1 MNDRENVS
9 ASREFEWLLCSL
21 DETIRL
27 LRSGLQE
34 CITLLNPD
42 DGPGSTLPLSTSRSE
57 ALKGVV
63 TRSGCCITRGDMQVK
78 MAGLPHTKGLQAY
91 KITLSPPTSS
101 PPAPAASGPAS
112 RPESDTDLHLPH
124 STIVLEQ
131 LVDVTNFVSACLALL
146 DSVPLV
152 EGEEGSMFDRGTMDS
167 KCIVDMLNSLHS
179 NVLAAR
185 SALKEP
191 APHRLFPFHS
201 VDSNIFDSSLPSS
214 LAFNIYISEAA
225 LVAELRTLDSL
236 PSLDLNKSSF
246 SLKALD
252 IPSPFGFKKRFATAV
267 GLRGGSA
274 DQTQHNAES
283 NPEELVVYKDTD
295 VRVREIVRV
304 ESQDPKLMAAWAKLC
319 GLEHVLSTTV
329 KSLRLLM
336 LAAGTEC

>member
-1 MNDRENVS
+1 
-9 ASREFEWLLCSL
+9 
-21 DETIRL
+21 
-27 LRSGLQE
+27 
-34 CITLLNPD
+34 
-42 DGPGSTLPLSTSRSE
+42 
-57 ALKGVV
+57 
-63 TRSGCCITRGDMQVK
+63 
-78 MAGLPHTKGLQAY
+78 
-91 KITLSPPTSS
+91 
-101 PPAPAASGPAS
+101 
-112 RPESDTDLHLPH
+112 
-124 STIVLEQ
+124 
-131 LVDVTNFVSACLALL
+131 
-146 DSVPLV
+146 
-152 EGEEGSMFDRGTMDS
+152 
-167 KCIVDMLNSLHS
+167 
-179 NVLAAR
+179 
-185 SALKEP
+185 
-191 APHRLFPFHS
+191 
-201 VDSNIFDSSLPSS
+201 LPSS